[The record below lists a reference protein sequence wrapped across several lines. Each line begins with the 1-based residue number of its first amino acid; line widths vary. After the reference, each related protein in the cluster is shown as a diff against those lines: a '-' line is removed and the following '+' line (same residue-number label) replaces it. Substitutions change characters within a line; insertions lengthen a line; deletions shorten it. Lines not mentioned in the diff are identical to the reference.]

1 MQVLRPLDKK
11 TNKKT
16 YPSHPKNPSKI
27 LRKRKYAPRKPEY
40 KQTFLNPR

>member
-1 MQVLRPLDKK
+1 MQVLKPLDKK
-11 TNKKT
+11 TNKTT

-27 LRKRKYAPRKPEY
+27 LRKPNDARRKPEY